1 MPAPKLPPQD
11 LEAETSLLGA
21 VLIDPEAIY
30 KVADIVSEDQFYANE
45 HQLIFKAMREL
56 YEQNKPIDVV
66 TLSDQLKK
74 NKELKK
80 VGGSA
85 KLAEIANGTIT
96 SANVVTYATI
106 VKDAATRRRLISLAA
121 QMGDESFDAGIT
133 TQDLMDKVEQEI
145 FSVSMSREGQ
155 KFVHIK
161 DTLEES
167 FNRIEQIQRSG
178 AAFQGLPT
186 GLTGVDNI
194 LSGMLPSNLIILAAR
209 PATGKTAFALNIAS
223 NLAIKHKKKVAFFSL
238 EMSKEELV
246 DRLIVNQADVDA
258 FKLKTGRLTTDFDIP
273 KISEAMGVLA
283 EANIFIDDSPGL
295 SIFDMRTQARRL
307 MMQQHIDLLIVDYL
321 QLAHG
326 RTKDNRVQE
335 VSEISQGL
343 KNIARELKIPVI
355 ALSQLSRQVE
365 NRGGD
370 KVPQLSDLRESGSI
384 EQDADVV
391 IFLYRK
397 NDDVR
402 DIVDVKIAKHR
413 NGPVGNVSVAFIGNK
428 MRFADLDVTHNVDPL
443 G

>member
-1 MPAPKLPPQD
+1 MPDVKLPPQD

-21 VLIDPEAIY
+21 ILIDTDAIY
-30 KVADIVSEDQFYANE
+30 KVADIVSEDHFYSSE
-45 HQLIFKAMREL
+45 HQLIYKAMREL
-56 YEQNKPIDVV
+56 YEQNKPIDVL

-74 NKELKK
+74 NKQLKN

-85 KLAEIANGTIT
+85 KLAQIANGSIT
-96 SANVVTYATI
+96 SANIVAYANI
-106 VKDAATRRRLISLAA
+106 VKEMATRRRLINLGA
-121 QMGDESFDAGIT
+121 QMSEMGFDDGKAV
-133 TQDLMDKVEQEI
+133 QELMDQAEQEI

-155 KFVHIK
+155 KFIHIK

-283 EANIFIDDSPGL
+283 EADIFIDDSPGL

-428 MRFADLDVTHNVDPL
+428 MRFADLDVSHNDMM
-443 G
+443 

>member
-246 DRLIVNQADVDA
+246 DRLIVNQADVDT

-307 MMQQHIDLLIVDYL
+307 MMQQHIDLLIGDYL

-413 NGPVGNVSVAFIGNK
+413 NGPVGTVSVAFIGNK

>member
-1 MPAPKLPPQD
+1 MPEYSVKLPPQD
-11 LEAETSLLGA
+11 LEAENSLLGA
-21 VLIDPEAIY
+21 ILIDTDAIY
-30 KVADIVSEDQFYANE
+30 KVADIVGEEQFYAAE
-45 HQLIFKAMREL
+45 HQLIYKAMREL

-74 NKELKK
+74 NKQLRE

-85 KLAEIANGTIT
+85 KLAELANGALS
-96 SANVVTYATI
+96 SANIVTYANI
-106 VKDAATRRRLISLAA
+106 VKEMATRRRLISLGA
-121 QMGDESFDAGIT
+121 QMSEMGFDDGKAV
-133 TQDLMDKVEQEI
+133 QELMDQAEQEI
-145 FSVSMSREGQ
+145 FAVSMAREGQ

-283 EANIFIDDSPGL
+283 EADIFIDDSPGL

-307 MMQQHIDLLIVDYL
+307 MMMQHIDLLIVDYL

-428 MRFADLDVTHNVDPL
+428 MRFADLDVTRNDQL
-443 G
+443 

>member
-21 VLIDPEAIY
+21 VLIDPEAIF
-30 KVADIVSEDQFYANE
+30 KVADIVSEDQFYSSE

-85 KLAEIANGTIT
+85 KLAEIANSTIT

-106 VKDAATRRRLISLAA
+106 VKDAVTRRRLISLAA

-343 KNIARELKIPVI
+343 KNIARELK
-355 ALSQLSRQVE
+355 SR
-365 NRGGD
+365 
-370 KVPQLSDLRESGSI
+370 
-384 EQDADVV
+384 
-391 IFLYRK
+391 
-397 NDDVR
+397 
-402 DIVDVKIAKHR
+402 
-413 NGPVGNVSVAFIGNK
+413 
-428 MRFADLDVTHNVDPL
+428 
-443 G
+443 

>member
-1 MPAPKLPPQD
+1 MLDAKLPPQD
-11 LEAETSLLGA
+11 LDAEKSLLGA
-21 VLIDPEAIY
+21 IMIDGEAIF
-30 KVADIVSEDQFYANE
+30 KVADIVVEDNFYSLE
-45 HQLIFKAMREL
+45 HQLIYKAMREL

-80 VGGSA
+80 VGGTA
-85 KLAEIANGTIT
+85 RLAELANDTLS
-96 SANVVTYATI
+96 SANVTTYASI
-106 VKDAATRRRLISLAA
+106 VKEMATRRRLITLGA
-121 QMGDESFDAGIT
+121 QMSEMGFDDGKAV
-133 TQDLMDKVEQEI
+133 QDLMDQAEHEI
-145 FSVSMSREGQ
+145 FDVSMSREGQ
-155 KFVHIK
+155 TFVHIK

-167 FNRIEQIQRSG
+167 FNRIEAIQRSG

-186 GLTGVDNI
+186 GLVGVDNI
-194 LSGMLPSNLIILAAR
+194 LSGMHPANLIILAAR

-223 NLAIKHKKKVAFFSL
+223 QLAIKHKKKVAFFSL

-258 FKLKTGRLTTDFDIP
+258 FKLKTGRLTADFDIP

-283 EANIFIDDSPGL
+283 EADIFIDDTPGV

-307 MMQQHIDLLIVDYL
+307 MMQQHIDILIVDYL

-343 KNIARELKIPVI
+343 KNIARELKIPVL

-391 IFLYRK
+391 MFLYRK

-402 DIVDVKIAKHR
+402 DIVNVKIAKHR
-413 NGPVGNVSVAFIGNK
+413 NGPVGDVAVAFIGNK
-428 MRFADLDVTHNVDPL
+428 MRFADLDVTHNDVI
-443 G
+443 